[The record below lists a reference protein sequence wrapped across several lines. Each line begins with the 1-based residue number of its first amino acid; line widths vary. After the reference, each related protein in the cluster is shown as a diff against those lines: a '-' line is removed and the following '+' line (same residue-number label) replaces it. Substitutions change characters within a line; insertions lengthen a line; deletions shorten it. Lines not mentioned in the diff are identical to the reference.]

1 MKAKLKNLREKLTP
15 GRSNRVS
22 ILYSSFM
29 LVAIFQLGNDK
40 PRFTIETGRDAL
52 GLKVLVPGY
61 DPVIEYVS
69 FFMFPQ

>member
-1 MKAKLKNLREKLTP
+1 
-15 GRSNRVS
+15 
-22 ILYSSFM
+22 M
-29 LVAIFQLGNDK
+29 LVDAIFQLGNDK